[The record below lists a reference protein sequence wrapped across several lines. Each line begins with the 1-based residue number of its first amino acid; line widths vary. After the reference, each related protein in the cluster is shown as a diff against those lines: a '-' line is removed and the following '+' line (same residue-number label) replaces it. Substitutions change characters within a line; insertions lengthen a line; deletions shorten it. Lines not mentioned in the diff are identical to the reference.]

1 MGENGETVKFEEGT
15 AEVFNNFFGII
26 VKNLNISQHFDFHPI
41 IENDQHPILKAI
53 LKYEKHPSI
62 LAIQTKSSRNRVLS
76 FSEVSLKQILKKMG
90 LLKLDKAS
98 QYLYIPTKI
107 IMENWDKFS
116 NFIFESINNL

>member
-1 MGENGETVKFEEGT
+1 MGENGETVKFEKGT

-41 IENDQHPILKAI
+41 IENDQHPTLKAI

-76 FSEVSLKQILKKMG
+76 FSEVSLKQI
-90 LLKLDKAS
+90 
-98 QYLYIPTKI
+98 
-107 IMENWDKFS
+107 
-116 NFIFESINNL
+116 

>member
-1 MGENGETVKFEEGT
+1 M
-15 AEVFNNFFGII
+15 
-26 VKNLNISQHFDFHPI
+26 S
-41 IENDQHPILKAI
+41 
-53 LKYEKHPSI
+53 
-62 LAIQTKSSRNRVLS
+62 
-76 FSEVSLKQILKKMG
+76 